1 VARSRHCN
9 ARIRV
14 PCNHLAPSL
23 REGLAEGQTGE
34 VRAMNTTDKPDG
46 VNPKDLPN
54 RPTLTEGQMI
64 PEGNQSKKRIVEVYV
79 RPSRE
84 HPDGIYALRMDYR
97 LAVATGRAGLH
108 AVRVKEHFYYRAPES
123 GSIYKLTAMEVA
135 SFGAGMLDPRGQD
148 YNEWACRCGTI
159 IRRPYRAMLQ
169 ALEAGVDVPRPEAR
183 RGQARAGRYMSPP
196 GTIES
201 HVPAPAELPSGPE
214 AMIPKGSGS
223 RGSGQG
229 DGPSNENR
237 LERQVKTS

>member
-108 AVRVKEHFYYRAPES
+108 AVRVKEQVRHHHPATVSRHA
-123 GSIYKLTAMEVA
+123 
-135 SFGAGMLDPRGQD
+135 
-148 YNEWACRCGTI
+148 
-159 IRRPYRAMLQ
+159 
-169 ALEAGVDVPRPEAR
+169 
-183 RGQARAGRYMSPP
+183 P
-196 GTIES
+196 GTGGGS
-201 HVPAPAELPSGPE
+201 GCSPAGGPEGPGTGRSLYVPSG
-214 AMIPKGSGS
+214 
-223 RGSGQG
+223 
-229 DGPSNENR
+229 DN
-237 LERQVKTS
+237 